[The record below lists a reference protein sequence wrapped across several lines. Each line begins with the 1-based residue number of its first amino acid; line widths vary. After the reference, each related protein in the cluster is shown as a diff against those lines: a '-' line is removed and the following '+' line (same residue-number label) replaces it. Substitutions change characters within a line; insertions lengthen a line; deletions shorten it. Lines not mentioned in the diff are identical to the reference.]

1 MQALLEA
8 PDADSSP
15 TSGTTT
21 GLSDGGPAAAQP
33 PGSVQLGLDLPVAAN
48 LFDSGIPGLPRPA
61 VAPVPEPAPEPS
73 GAEMELQLMQSLFQ
87 MASAGLGQELLSQ
100 EQSGT
105 SADPATAAPGSA
117 AGGSDIDATLAS
129 LEQPSPPDRR
139 VTASSLPRDP
149 LLQWSWWT
157 HFDRALSRRL
167 RNLSHALN
175 VEMMRLGLAQGLLPL
190 NLLDGVLEGQ
200 VEALPAPANL
210 LRLPLP
216 LPGSAAPAEVLTV
229 LLRPSDLEYEQ
240 PRLRTCRRRLE
251 QRRRELRTMA
261 RRYRVWQRRVV
272 ALEAEQQWFRDSAQ
286 HQTPPLPPS

>member
-1 MQALLEA
+1 
-8 PDADSSP
+8 
-15 TSGTTT
+15 
-21 GLSDGGPAAAQP
+21 
-33 PGSVQLGLDLPVAAN
+33 
-48 LFDSGIPGLPRPA
+48 
-61 VAPVPEPAPEPS
+61 
-73 GAEMELQLMQSLFQ
+73 MQSLFQ

-100 EQSGT
+100 EQYGT

-117 AGGSDIDATLAS
+117 AGGSGIDATLAS
-129 LEQPSPPDRR
+129 LEQPSPPDPR

-216 LPGSAAPAEVLTV
+216 LPGSAAPTEVLTV